1 MSRVQSVER
10 AFAVLGA
17 LADGPLGVTEIADRV
32 SLPKSTVA
40 RLLRTLQEEDAVEQ
54 STGDSRYRLG
64 ERIASLA
71 AGVTVG
77 GSIVSIARP
86 DLEELASMAG
96 EAAGL
101 AIPDGFRVH
110 YIDQVDTPNAVQARD
125 WTGTRVPM
133 HAVPSG
139 QVILAHL
146 PPAELERFLAEPLEP
161 FTSRTLTDPPA
172 LRRRLDEVR
181 LEGLAWVHEEFDLGI
196 DSVAAP
202 ILDSRGSA
210 VAAIHVHGPSYR
222 FPHRD
227 SSRLAEQIVAAAA
240 AISDRLDR
248 TSGGVR
254 R

>member
-54 STGDSRYRLG
+54 ASGDSRYRLG

-71 AGVTVG
+71 AGVTAG

-86 DLEELASMAG
+86 DLEELATMAG

-146 PPAELERFLAEPLEP
+146 PPAELERFLAEPLER
-161 FTSRTLTDPPA
+161 FTPRTLTDPPA

-202 ILDSRGSA
+202 ILDRGGSA

-222 FPHRD
+222 FPRRD
-227 SSRLAEQIVAAAA
+227 SSRLAEQIAAAAA
-240 AISDRLDR
+240 AISDRLER
-248 TSGGVR
+248 TSGGAR

>member
-71 AGVTVG
+71 AGVTAG

-202 ILDSRGSA
+202 ILDSGGSA

>member
-17 LADGPLGVTEIADRV
+17 LADGPLGVTDIADRV

-40 RLLRTLQEEDAVEQ
+40 RLLRTLQDEDAVEQ
-54 STGDSRYRLG
+54 RTGDSRYRLG
-64 ERIASLA
+64 DRIASLA
-71 AGVTVG
+71 AGITAG

-86 DLEELASMAG
+86 DLEELAATAG

-146 PPAELERFLAEPLEP
+146 PPAELDRFLAGPLEP
-161 FTSRTLTDPPA
+161 FTPNTLTEPAA
-172 LRRRLDEVR
+172 LRGRLDSVR
-181 LEGLAWVHEEFDLGI
+181 AEGLAWVHEEFDLGI

-202 ILDSRGSA
+202 IVDSGGTA

-222 FPHRD
+222 FPRRD

-248 TSGGVR
+248 TSGGAR